1 MRNFVPW
8 SNGQTLHSMCLPSLY
23 ITLSQMMRSPRALHI
38 CILKK
43 QSKTGSGQ
51 GMETRL
57 QEQYLV
63 ICQIA
68 SHCKFNKP
76 VVSYSVALVPG
87 FLLKQF
93 MTGDNIRLLFLES
106 CFTSSIAIKYKI
118 GQISIHVVW
127 NRVVQ

>member
-1 MRNFVPW
+1 MPW
-8 SNGQTLHSMCLPSLY
+8 SNGQTLHFNIATCDE
-23 ITLSQMMRSPRALHI
+23 ISQGFALHI

-57 QEQYLV
+57 HEQYHLV

-68 SHCKFNKP
+68 SHCKFNTP
-76 VVSYSVALVPG
+76 VVSCSVALVPG
-87 FLLKQF
+87 FLVKQF

-106 CFTSSIAIKYKI
+106 CFTSSIAINYKI
-118 GQISIHVVW
+118 GQISM
-127 NRVVQ
+127 